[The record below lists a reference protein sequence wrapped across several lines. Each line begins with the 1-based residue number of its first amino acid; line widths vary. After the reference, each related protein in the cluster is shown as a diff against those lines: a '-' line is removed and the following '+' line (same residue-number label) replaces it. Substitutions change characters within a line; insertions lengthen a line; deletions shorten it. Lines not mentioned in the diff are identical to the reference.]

1 MLPGNSS
8 LEFQECQL
16 QADANC
22 TLAPTVA
29 ARGRAEGV
37 GSLLV
42 SGAGPAAAARRALPG
57 CQAGRLANV
66 RAVLLRMRAEA
77 APSAPSPAGF
87 PVRSSPPPA
96 LPGLLVTPA
105 LGLEGGDFAC
115 EGSVLPGACAFRD
128 ILSAAFTCASLLV
141 DKCLSVAVYTNGTE
155 GCGGAPLA
163 VLKVWASGGGVAPR
177 RAEAKRARAR
187 GCGPVVP
194 LRAGCRAGAALAPT
208 RSARRRQ
215 GRCGPPSVGPHQT
228 RARRPPSQWPPTP
241 SGRPSCT
248 RMSGA
253 SRRAGSALSWGCCGA
268 HPPSTGCSKRAA
280 PWHNTTA
287 ADLAAGRRMAA

>member
-8 LEFQECQL
+8 LEFQECLL

-42 SGAGPAAAARRALPG
+42 SGAGPAAGARRALPG
-57 CQAGRLANV
+57 CQAGRSASV
-66 RAVLLRMRAEA
+66 RAVLLRTRAEA

-128 ILSAAFTCASLLV
+128 TLSAAFTCASLLV
-141 DKCLSVAVYTNGTE
+141 GKCLSVAVYANGTE

-163 VLKVWASGGGVAPR
+163 VLKVWPSGGGVAPR
-177 RAEAKRARAR
+177 RGGPRPSARVAAGLPCRCVQGAELAPRSRQHGAPGGAR
-187 GCGPVVP
+187 GDVARHQSV
-194 LRAGCRAGAALAPT
+194 RTAPT
-208 RSARRRQ
+208 RPAD
-215 GRCGPPSVGPHQT
+215 HQANGLQ
-228 RARRPPSQWPPTP
+228 RFLVA
-241 SGRPSCT
+241 C
-248 RMSGA
+248 
-253 SRRAGSALSWGCCGA
+253 
-268 HPPSTGCSKRAA
+268 HV
-280 PWHNTTA
+280 HV
-287 ADLAAGRRMAA
+287 